1 MKTPLYTYQEALQLT
16 ESLIDQDTKFNREVE
31 ALINTEEAKEILIN
45 AYNSGDDSAKA
56 SIAAATEEQFLDKYA
71 PDGSAKD
78 KDEKKDDGSD
88 SESQDADFLDDASG
102 LEDAPEVQTDDN
114 TAPEDSDGSEDIDIE
129 DGSED
134 DQDTAGDEGIG
145 TDNPFAQATSG
156 DESGALTDTEGDN
169 SGNPFLESKKA
180 KKAHSLNESRAAARK
195 VKTMRANAKK
205 MNEAMDPDEV
215 AQSIDEQY
223 YGKIWKFLEGK
234 LKKFA
239 SARERILFLKRVQ
252 SKPEVTRGVA
262 EKIILKNSID
272 LSAFGKEGLTQFMR
286 VVKSVAGDLDDLGEY

>member
-1 MKTPLYTYQEALQLT
+1 MKKPLYTYQEALQLT
-16 ESLIDQDTKFNREVE
+16 ESMIDQDTKFNREVE

-88 SESQDADFLDDASG
+88 GGSQDADFLDDASG
-102 LEDAPEVQTDDN
+102 LEDAPEIPADEDT
-114 TAPEDSDGSEDIDIE
+114 TAEDTDGSEIEIE
-129 DGSED
+129 DDSED
-134 DQDTAGDEGIG
+134 DQDTAEEEGIG

-234 LKKFA
+234 INKFA

-272 LSAFGKEGLTQFMR
+272 LSAFGKEGLTQFIR
-286 VVKSVAGDLDDLGEY
+286 VVKSVAGDLDDLGVY